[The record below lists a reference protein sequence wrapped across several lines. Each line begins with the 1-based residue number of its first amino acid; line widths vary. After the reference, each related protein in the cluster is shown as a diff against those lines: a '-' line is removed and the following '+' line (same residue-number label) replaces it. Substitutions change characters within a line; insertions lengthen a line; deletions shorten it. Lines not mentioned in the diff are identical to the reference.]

1 MRILLV
7 EDHAALRRMTADYL
21 VQNGFVVDAVG
32 SVEAARAALDVARYD
47 AMIVDIGLPDGSG
60 DELLKASRRGRPSPP
75 ALILTAR
82 DGVAERIAGLNAG
95 ADDYMVK
102 PFDLAEL
109 EARLRAVLRR
119 PGPRA
124 DIELNL
130 GRLVFD
136 TLSREA
142 KVEGRPI
149 ALRRRETLLLEV
161 LIAAAGRIVVRDVLE
176 ERLYGYDQTVT
187 ANALEAAVSRLRKGL
202 DDAGAGVRIE
212 TRRGIGYLLRAEPG
226 LDAVVRAP
234 GGAAS

>member
-7 EDHAALRRMTADYL
+7 EDHEALRRMTSDHL
-21 VQNGFVVDAVG
+21 VERGFVVDAVD
-32 SVEAARAALDVARYD
+32 SVEAARAAMDIARYD
-47 AMIVDIGLPDGSG
+47 AMILDLGLPDGSG
-60 DELLKASRRGRPSPP
+60 VELLKTSRRGRPSPP

-124 DIELNL
+124 DIELRL

-136 TLSREA
+136 TVARQA
-142 KVEGRPI
+142 KVAGRTI

-161 LIAAAGRIVVRDVLE
+161 MMAAAGRIVVRDVLE
-176 ERLYGYDQTVT
+176 ERLYGYDQMVT
-187 ANALEAAVSRLRKGL
+187 ANALEAAVSRLRRGL
-202 DDAGAGVRIE
+202 DDAEAGVCIE
-212 TRRGIGYLLRAEPG
+212 TRRGIGYLLRAESG
-226 LDAVVRAP
+226 SES
-234 GGAAS
+234 AAIRGSE

>member
-7 EDHAALRRMTADYL
+7 EDHQALRRMTTDHL
-21 VQNGFVVDAVG
+21 VAHGFVVDAVG
-32 SVEAARAALDVARYD
+32 SVEAARAALDIARYD
-47 AMIVDIGLPDGSG
+47 AMILDLGLPDGSG
-60 DELLKASRRGRPSPP
+60 VELLKAPRRGRPSPP

-119 PGPRA
+119 PGPRT
-124 DIELNL
+124 DIQICL

-136 TLSREA
+136 TVSREA
-142 KVEGRPI
+142 KVDGQAIP
-149 ALRRRETLLLEV
+149 LRRRETLLLEA
-161 LIAAAGRIVVRDVLE
+161 LISAAGRIVVRDALE
-176 ERLYGYDQTVT
+176 ERLYGYDQMVT
-187 ANALEAAVSRLRKGL
+187 TNALEASVSRLRKGL

-212 TRRGIGYLLRAEPG
+212 TRRGIGYLLRAEAD
-226 LDAVVRAP
+226 LDAGP
-234 GGAAS
+234 

>member
-1 MRILLV
+1 
-7 EDHAALRRMTADYL
+7 MTADHL
-21 VQNGFVVDAVG
+21 SDAGFVVDAVG
-32 SVEAARAALDVARYD
+32 SVEAARAALDIARYD
-47 AMIVDIGLPDGSG
+47 AMVVDLGLPDGSG
-60 DELLKASRRGRPSPP
+60 LELLSSARRGRPSPP

-124 DIELNL
+124 DIELSL

-142 KVEGRPI
+142 KVDGVALP
-149 ALRRRETLLLEV
+149 LRRRETLLLEA
-161 LIAAAGRIVVRDVLE
+161 LIVAAGRIVVRDVLE
-176 ERLYGYDQTVT
+176 ERLYGYDQMVT
-187 ANALEAAVSRLRKGL
+187 TNALEAAVSRLRKGL
-202 DDAGAGVRIE
+202 DDACAGVRIE
-212 TRRGIGYLLRAEPG
+212 TRRGIGYLLRAET
-226 LDAVVRAP
+226 DAETAAP
-234 GGAAS
+234 APDVISP

>member
-7 EDHAALRRMTADYL
+7 EDHEALRRMTADHL
-21 VQNGFVVDAVG
+21 AGNGFVVDAVG
-32 SVEAARAALDVARYD
+32 SVGAARAALDIARYD
-47 AMIVDIGLPDGSG
+47 AMVLDLGLPDGSG
-60 DELLKASRRGRPSPP
+60 MALLKAHRRGRPSPP

-124 DIELNL
+124 DIELGL

-136 TLSREA
+136 TVSREA
-142 KVEGRPI
+142 KVDGRPVV
-149 ALRRRETLLLEV
+149 LRRRETLLLET

-176 ERLYGYDQTVT
+176 ERLYGYDQMVT
-187 ANALEAAVSRLRKGL
+187 TNALEAAVSRLRKGL

-212 TRRGIGYLLRAEPG
+212 TRRGIGYLLRAETDREGDPP
-226 LDAVVRAP
+226 P
-234 GGAAS
+234 GGRSS